1 MNAKR
6 PIVILG
12 PTAGG
17 KTDLAVSLAEQL
29 NGEVIG
35 ADSMQVY
42 RHLDAGTAKPSH
54 ALRAWVPH
62 HLIDVVEPT
71 DRFTVH
77 DWRQQAEAAMADMQA
92 RGVRPIVVGGTNL
105 YLKALLEGMF
115 DGPGQDDAFRA
126 TLEAIDSAELHARM
140 RAVDPEAGE
149 RIKPADRKRIIRALE
164 VFHLSGKP
172 ISDWQQEWDQE
183 TGGAAV
189 EPDQANAASPPRR
202 YRHDPILIGLRW
214 PAEAINPRINLRVK
228 AMFYP
233 EKVDPE
239 IAREVCINGEDL
251 ITETR
256 RLEAAKLLGEQARE
270 ALGTKQVL
278 AYLSGAW
285 TEEDAFE
292 KTKVL
297 TRRFAKQQRTWL
309 KRYLGVHW
317 IDAVEMDVE
326 AQLESAMEAIKTA
339 V

>member
-1 MNAKR
+1 MR

-54 ALRAWVPH
+54 ALRTRVPH

-189 EPDQANAASPPRR
+189 EPDQANATSPPRR